1 MAQWTDVTEMYTL
14 AGTTQA
20 SYLGTGLS
28 VADYNRDGLDDITV
42 ANSDGTVVAYRQ
54 LASGGYAEEYLI
66 DGVAQG
72 QGLVWFDV
80 DGDDDLDLMLTR
92 RFSAMQLFI
101 NQDGELLE
109 SAELRGLPM
118 DDTWEARGIA
128 VADYD
133 EDGDL
138 DAYVCMYHDGTTGL
152 SENLLLNNDGLGFF
166 TDVTADAGVGNGL
179 QHSFQST
186 WFDFD
191 QDGDLDLWVINDRI
205 SFPNAMYANNGD
217 GTFEEVAAEFGLDQ
231 QVFAMTSTI
240 GDPDNDGDFELFC
253 TNVEDNPNVFLDKGS
268 SGLYFEVGE
277 ELGLNGMQYSWGGCW
292 VDVDGD
298 MSSDLMVATYRFPNT
313 SPYANYYY
321 QNHAGG
327 VVYTDQTDNYWPNNL
342 TQLYSLA
349 ACDFNHDLAPDV
361 IGLGNNSFLQ
371 MLQNAAVG
379 SPSSNGRLAVQ
390 LCGTYSNRWA
400 IGAEVRVHIQGT
412 AQLQLVTCGTDFA
425 TQQSWKRYFGLG
437 AAQVADSIE
446 VDWPS
451 GLHEVWYDIPEGTD
465 LRLIEGST
473 TAALSASGTGC
484 AGDSAWLKFPFPCPG
499 VTVNGLTAIGDS
511 VWMDGSGT
519 YVVNCEWMGGLFQW
533 SDTLNWTQ
541 EAAHALTI
549 QWTEP
554 SCYNGLGALGW
565 STDSTFTVEYGGA
578 SFPSSLQ
585 GLSVLGGPLTLTT
598 LDSTGVCSEFHE
610 FTLDQP
616 APLELYIEYTPAL
629 CFGDSAQAFAA
640 GYGGT
645 PNYVLNWGGANP
657 LMLTEG
663 VVPLYLEDAQG
674 CTVDSSIVVQIPDPL
689 SCGVVVTLEDL
700 GNDGAL
706 ELNPAGGT
714 APYNVL
720 WNTGAASDTV
730 LSGLS
735 AGLYSWVL
743 MDANG
748 CLLLGLQDL
757 LNLDVAEGMPNGG
770 GQLSYGPAGLWFEPG
785 SPGWGRVQVDFFD
798 VQGRRIYSSVV
809 EDGGLTHWSWDVVPR
824 QGVIRVHDNKGQT
837 FFRSA
842 Y

>member
-1 MAQWTDVTEMYTL
+1 
-14 AGTTQA
+14 
-20 SYLGTGLS
+20 
-28 VADYNRDGLDDITV
+28 
-42 ANSDGTVVAYRQ
+42 
-54 LASGGYAEEYLI
+54 
-66 DGVAQG
+66 
-72 QGLVWFDV
+72 
-80 DGDDDLDLMLTR
+80 
-92 RFSAMQLFI
+92 
-101 NQDGELLE
+101 
-109 SAELRGLPM
+109 
-118 DDTWEARGIA
+118 
-128 VADYD
+128 
-133 EDGDL
+133 
-138 DAYVCMYHDGTTGL
+138 
-152 SENLLLNNDGLGFF
+152 
-166 TDVTADAGVGNGL
+166 
-179 QHSFQST
+179 
-186 WFDFD
+186 
-191 QDGDLDLWVINDRI
+191 
-205 SFPNAMYANNGD
+205 
-217 GTFEEVAAEFGLDQ
+217 
-231 QVFAMTSTI
+231 
-240 GDPDNDGDFELFC
+240 
-253 TNVEDNPNVFLDKGS
+253 
-268 SGLYFEVGE
+268 
-277 ELGLNGMQYSWGGCW
+277 
-292 VDVDGD
+292 
-298 MSSDLMVATYRFPNT
+298 
-313 SPYANYYY
+313 
-321 QNHAGG
+321 
-327 VVYTDQTDNYWPNNL
+327 
-342 TQLYSLA
+342 
-349 ACDFNHDLAPDV
+349 
-361 IGLGNNSFLQ
+361 
-371 MLQNAAVG
+371 
-379 SPSSNGRLAVQ
+379 
-390 LCGTYSNRWA
+390 
-400 IGAEVRVHIQGT
+400 
-412 AQLQLVTCGTDFA
+412 
-425 TQQSWKRYFGLG
+425 
-437 AAQVADSIE
+437 
-446 VDWPS
+446 
-451 GLHEVWYDIPEGTD
+451 
-465 LRLIEGST
+465 
-473 TAALSASGTGC
+473 
-484 AGDSAWLKFPFPCPG
+484 
-499 VTVNGLTAIGDS
+499 
-511 VWMDGSGT
+511 
-519 YVVNCEWMGGLFQW
+519 
-533 SDTLNWTQ
+533 
-541 EAAHALTI
+541 
-549 QWTEP
+549 
-554 SCYNGLGALGW
+554 
-565 STDSTFTVEYGGA
+565 
-578 SFPSSLQ
+578 
-585 GLSVLGGPLTLTT
+585 